1 MPRLRSM
8 KVLLLGEF
16 FLLYISCCVFV
27 GEDIN

>member
-16 FLLYISCCVFV
+16 FLLYISRCVFV